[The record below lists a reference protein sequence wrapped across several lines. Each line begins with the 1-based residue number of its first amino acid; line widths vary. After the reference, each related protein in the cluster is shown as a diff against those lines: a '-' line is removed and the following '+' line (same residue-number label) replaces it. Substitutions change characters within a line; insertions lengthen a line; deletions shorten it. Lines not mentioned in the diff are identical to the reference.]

1 MNPHLIKKMVS
12 QKSLFLNRN
21 FNLESHE
28 PTPNKKNG
36 ISKIVILK
44 PQF

>member
-1 MNPHLIKKMVS
+1 MSLNRALINMI
-12 QKSLFLNRN
+12 QSLFLNRN

-28 PTPNKKNG
+28 PTPHKKNG